1 MKKKKFTFTTNN
13 VRSAISHTTY
23 RMAVKKRKMIR
34 LTVIKTSGTIQL
46 PNDVYRGCNLSIP
59 VYLTSTGKLIIS
71 LKTGKRERLI
81 YSTTDNN
88 VIDWIKSNKIPVNIT
103 M

>member
-13 VRSAISHTTY
+13 IRSAISHTTY

-34 LTVIKTSGTIQL
+34 LSVIKTSGNISL

-59 VYLTSTGKLIIS
+59 VYLTSTGKIIIS
-71 LKTGKRERLI
+71 LKNGRREKLV
-81 YSTTDNN
+81 YSSADNH
-88 VIDWIKSNKIPVNIT
+88 VIAWIKSNKIPVNIT